1 MTPASRILLG
11 LLIALAVLAAGLLGY
26 SALRMLTAEAPMARG
41 GAIGEAKIGGPFTL
55 VDGDG
60 RTRTD
65 AEFRGRLMLIYFGY
79 TYCPDVCPTELQ
91 AMAQAVELLGEDAS
105 KVQPIFITVDPERDS
120 PEVVKAYAAN
130 FGAGMIGLTGTPEQV
145 AQAARAYRVYYR
157 KASSESA
164 TDYLMD
170 HSSIIY
176 LMGPDGRFLTHF
188 SRGAAPADMAQA
200 IRRFL

>member
-1 MTPASRILLG
+1 MTRSSRILLVC
-11 LLIALAVLAAGLLGY
+11 LATIALLAAGVLAY
-26 SALRMLTAEAPMARG
+26 SAVQVLTNRG
-41 GAIGEAKIGGPFTL
+41 AGQVSGSFGEALIGGPFTL

-65 AEFRGRLMLIYFGY
+65 ADFRGKLMLIYFGF

-91 AMAQAVELLGEDAS
+91 AMAQALELLGTKAAE
-105 KVQPIFITVDPERDS
+105 VQTLFITIDPERDT

-130 FGAGMIGLTGTPEQV
+130 FGNMVGLTGSPEQIAEV
-145 AQAARAYRVYYR
+145 ARAYRVFYR
-157 KASSESA
+157 KARSESA

-176 LMGPDGRFLTHF
+176 LMGRDGRFLTHF
-188 SRGAAPADMAQA
+188 SRGAQPEVIAAA
-200 IRRFL
+200 IRKFL